1 MTILLYGA
9 YGYTGL
15 RIARHAAELGDAL
28 DADIL
33 LSGRDPERLDAVA
46 RATAFP
52 ADPVSLDDERGL
64 HDLVARADVVLHCA
78 GPFIHTARPMLEACL
93 RTGTHYT
100 DITGEIQVFEMAH
113 DLHDRAVEASVVL
126 IPGVGMD
133 VVPSDCLAA
142 KLAERCPDAT
152 ELELAFASD
161 VAGISPGTAKT
172 MVENLGSNG
181 AARIDGRIEPVPNA
195 WKVRR
200 IDFGPFSTTCMTIPW
215 GDVSTAYYSTGIPDI
230 TVFTGVGRSTATWV
244 RRLRP
249 VSGLMGWRP
258 IRSLLQS
265 LIDRRVDGPGDE
277 VLATGRTFFRGWVRT
292 ADGREEQ
299 LGLITPQGYRITVL
313 AALESA
319 LRVGRGTVEVGFK
332 TPSIAFGA
340 EYITSFDDCDWI
352 ETDER

>member
-15 RIARHAAELGDAL
+15 RIARHAADLGDKL
-28 DADIL
+28 NADIL
-33 LSGRDPERLDAVA
+33 LSGRDAARLDAVS
-46 RATAFP
+46 RETGFP
-52 ADPVSLDDERGL
+52 AEPMSLDDERGL
-64 HDLVARADVVLHCA
+64 HDLVARADVILHCA

-113 DLHDRAVEASVVL
+113 DLHARAVEANVVL

-142 KLAERCPDAT
+142 KLAGRCPDAS

-172 MVENLGSNG
+172 MVENLGSSG

-200 IDFGPFSTTCMTIPW
+200 IDFGSFATTCMTIPW
-215 GDVSTAYYSTGIPDI
+215 GDVSTAYYSTGIPNI
-230 TVFTGVGRSTATWV
+230 TVFTGVGQKTATWV
-244 RRLRP
+244 RRLRS

-258 IRSLLQS
+258 IRSLLQAI
-265 LIDRRVDGPGDE
+265 IDRRVDGPGDE
-277 VLATGRTFFRGWVRT
+277 VLATGRTFFRGWART
-292 ADGREEQ
+292 ADGHEEE
-299 LGLITPQGYRITVL
+299 LGLTTPQGYRITVL

-319 LRVGRGTVEVGFK
+319 LRVGHGAVDAGFQ
-332 TPSIAFGA
+332 TPSRAFGA
-340 EYITSFDDCDWI
+340 DYITTFDGCAWI